1 MLSPTRSAFRRSR
14 AARLL
19 HAFASPY
26 FRYRHANLIH
36 AIRVGLAMAT
46 SFLLTTGID
55 LPHGVWAS
63 VSLLVVIGGLQHY
76 GNIRKKATER
86 ALGTM
91 LGAGFGLFLILVQ
104 TIFGSLPLFFLLMS
118 VIAGGCAY
126 YAIGKAGYVAL
137 LTAITMVI
145 VSGHGD
151 LDFSTGLWRTANVLI
166 GIVIALAFS
175 FVLPQYA
182 IYSWRYRLADNLR
195 ECARLYGA
203 LLDGSPLMVEE
214 TARRF
219 YAMSQRLVQSRAL
232 MESVAK
238 ETDVPLARLEEI
250 QRLHRAIL
258 AALELLIASLPD
270 AGDGR
275 RGAAIFSLACTPREY
290 EVRQQL
296 LKMAR
301 ALRFGR
307 VSLLYRSNDASVQ
320 LPEPCENT
328 QADASATQGM
338 HWLAMRF
345 SEQVERLRLRLAE
358 IERQWN
364 IEGARPLG

>member
-1 MLSPTRSAFRRSR
+1 MLSPTSTSLRRGR
-14 AARLL
+14 LARLL
-19 HAFASPY
+19 HWIASPY

-36 AIRVGLAMAT
+36 AVRVALAMAT
-46 SFLLTTGID
+46 SFIVTSGINV
-55 LPHGVWAS
+55 PHGVWAS

-91 LGAGFGLFLILVQ
+91 LGAAFGLFLILVQ
-104 TIFGSLPLFFLLMS
+104 TLFGSLLLFFVLMC

-151 LDFSTGLWRTANVLI
+151 LPLSTGLWRTANVLI

-182 IYSWRYRLADNLR
+182 TYSWRYRLADNLR

-203 LLDGSPLMVEE
+203 LLDGTPLIAEE

-232 MESVAK
+232 MESVSK
-238 ETDVPLARLEEI
+238 ETDVPIARLEEI
-250 QRLHRAIL
+250 QRLHRSIL
-258 AALELLIASLPD
+258 AALEMLITSMPDVTGASES
-270 AGDGR
+270 R
-275 RGAAIFSLACTPREY
+275 FAIACSPREY
-290 EVRQQL
+290 AVRQQL
-296 LKMAR
+296 LQMAR

-307 VSLLYRSNDASVQ
+307 VGLLYRAVDVSAHAAQ
-320 LPEPCENT
+320 PCGDDRGDPT
-328 QADASATQGM
+328 TQGM

-345 SEQVERLRLRLAE
+345 VEQVDRLRLRLSE

-364 IEGARPLG
+364 IEGARPLSG